1 VRFELRLSLDH
12 RPRDLS
18 PGLAVADEEVTFTVG
33 DGRVEGG
40 VDVGAG
46 DVGDGDV
53 ELLRW
58 RQR

>member
-1 VRFELRLSLDH
+1 
-12 RPRDLS
+12 LS